1 MEVMDVA
8 FYIVLY
14 RQSVCKRT
22 NRVVADVLRLAF
34 KMLTEANDREVG
46 RKTQSALTPH
56 LASLIVPD
64 RVLCSGYA
72 RIPKRDLMLVTLHP

>member
-1 MEVMDVA
+1 MI

-14 RQSVCKRT
+14 RQLVCKRT
-22 NRVVADVLRLAF
+22 NRVVADVSRPAS

-64 RVLCSGYA
+64 RVLCTGYA
-72 RIPKRDLMLVTLHP
+72 RILKRDLMLVTLHS